1 MTSLPADTALYHMRA
16 KVFQRSKGRSSV
28 AAAAYR
34 STSKLTDHRIGETF
48 DYTRKHCVAAFILT
62 PENAPDWTRDRE
74 ALWNRVEVGEKAVNA
89 VVGREVEI
97 SIPRDIPES
106 EWQSFAEEICRPYVE
121 AGAVVDVAIHAPTA
135 ADKNKNPHLHIMMTT
150 RALDASQPHG
160 FAKKKND
167 DITRIFES
175 GGRHGGGKRG
185 DALKA
190 ERERI
195 AEISNKYL
203 AAAGSA
209 RRVSHKSWADLGI
222 ERDPE
227 PDMGEDRIKKVRR
240 QRKHDHITSQVSAM
254 RNTRN
259 LENELAATEEAIMQT
274 EPRFQTSQ
282 MSGGIK
288 PRRKQDLKA
297 RLMTEKF
304 PNADLSGH
312 VSDFYQ
318 VDTRNPS
325 VTKIRM
331 RDGGWC
337 EVDENGRT
345 VRVYGTQGSADELA
359 QRLIDSGY
367 ADKLDRL
374 RVEQEYKKAGAG
386 KTPKTIPADEA
397 ERLAERWRERGF
409 TRVDVQPDGCWVT
422 IGTTRIQDLGTSLRI
437 HGKPSDAA
445 CAAMVEKA
453 VDEWGSECEVR
464 GSQAFKDAIWLQA
477 QRRGVKVYDEATGQP
492 YIPSAAFAAQW
503 NREKKDDKES
513 ENDIGAISADKKL
526 SGLLKSAAA
535 GDSEALT
542 RLENNDP
549 DLAHF
554 LSLHLDDEQRKSL
567 SAEPDEKLVAALKS
581 FREYGQKAK
590 ADQDAKGEDRKV
602 VSLSERLRAKAERE
616 KEMEMEA
623 EREAGPKPK

>member
-34 STSKLTDHRIGETF
+34 SASKLTDDRIGETF
-48 DYTRKHCVAAFILT
+48 DYTRKHCVGSFILT
-62 PENAPDWTRDRE
+62 PENAPDWTKHRE
-74 ALWNRVEVGEKAVNA
+74 TLWNRVEIGEKAVNA

-97 SIPRDIPES
+97 SIPRDIPEDQ
-106 EWQSFAEEICRPYVE
+106 WQAFAEEICRPYVE
-121 AGAVVDVAIHAPTA
+121 AGAVVDVAVHAPTA

-185 DALKA
+185 DALKS

-222 ERDPE
+222 EREAE
-227 PDMGEDRIKKVRR
+227 PDMGEERIKKVRR
-240 QRKHDHITSQVSAM
+240 QKRHDRVTAQVSAM

-259 LENELAATEEAIMQT
+259 LENQLTETEDQIMAA
-274 EPRFQTSQ
+274 EPRFQNSQ
-282 MSGGIK
+282 MPGGIK
-288 PRRKQDLKA
+288 PRRKQDFKTK
-297 RLMTEKF
+297 LMSERF
-304 PNADLSGH
+304 PDADLSGH
-312 VSDFYQ
+312 ASNLYQ
-318 VDTRNPS
+318 IDTRNPS
-325 VTKIRM
+325 LTKIRM

-345 VRVYGTQGSADELA
+345 VRVYGPQGSADELA
-359 QRLIDSGY
+359 QRLLDSGY

-374 RVEQEYKKAGAG
+374 RVEQEYKKAGAP

-409 TRVDVQPDGCWVT
+409 TKVDVMPDGAWVT
-422 IGTTRIQDLGTSLRI
+422 IGTTRIQDLGDTLRI

-464 GSQAFKDAIWLQA
+464 GSQAFKDSIWLAA
-477 QRRGVKVYDEATGQP
+477 QRRGVTVYDELTGQL
-492 YIPSAAFAAQW
+492 YQPSPDVKARFDKD
-503 NREKKDDKES
+503 RKKAEES
-513 ENDIGAISADKKL
+513 TNDVAAISADKKL
-526 SGLLKSAAA
+526 SGLLKGAAA

-542 RLENNDP
+542 RLENNDE
-549 DLAHF
+549 DLANF
-554 LSLHLDDEQRKSL
+554 VSFHLDDEQRKNL
-567 SAEPDEKLVAALKS
+567 AQEPDEKLVAALKS
-581 FREYGQKAK
+581 FREYGAKAK
-590 ADQDAKGEDRKV
+590 ADQEQAGEDKKV
-602 VSLSERLRAKAERE
+602 VSLSERLRAKAERQ
-616 KEMEMEA
+616 KEMELEA
-623 EREAGPKPK
+623 ERGNAPKPQ